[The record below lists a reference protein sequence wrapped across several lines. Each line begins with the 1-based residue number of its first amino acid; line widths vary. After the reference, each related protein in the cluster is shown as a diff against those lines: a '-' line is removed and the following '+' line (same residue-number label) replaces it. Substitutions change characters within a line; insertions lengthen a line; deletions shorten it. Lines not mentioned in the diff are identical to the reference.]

1 MALELVRCSRV
12 KQTNRKKKIKPKKKG
27 GGGGKGRE
35 HLSCP

>member
-12 KQTNRKKKIKPKKKG
+12 KQTNRKKKNKKEKG